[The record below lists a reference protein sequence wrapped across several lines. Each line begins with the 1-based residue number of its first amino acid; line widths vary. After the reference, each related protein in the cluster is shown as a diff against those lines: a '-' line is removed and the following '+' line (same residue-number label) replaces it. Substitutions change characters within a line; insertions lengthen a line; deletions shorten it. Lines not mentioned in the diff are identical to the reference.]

1 MTEAGWTRERKL
13 VEELSTFIE
22 AVSGRKLRFSSI
34 ANLKTGET
42 EDPQD
47 RIAAWLKRHLDADRQ
62 QGRVEGELLGLQQG
76 LLIAHIF
83 EQGTAAQ
90 VIEGI
95 KARIDELA
103 QAAQDEKGVGDGKT
117 R

>member
-1 MTEAGWTRERKL
+1 M
-13 VEELSTFIE
+13 
-22 AVSGRKLRFSSI
+22 
-34 ANLKTGET
+34 
-42 EDPQD
+42 
-47 RIAAWLKRHLDADRQ
+47 
-62 QGRVEGELLGLQQG
+62 EGELLGLQQG